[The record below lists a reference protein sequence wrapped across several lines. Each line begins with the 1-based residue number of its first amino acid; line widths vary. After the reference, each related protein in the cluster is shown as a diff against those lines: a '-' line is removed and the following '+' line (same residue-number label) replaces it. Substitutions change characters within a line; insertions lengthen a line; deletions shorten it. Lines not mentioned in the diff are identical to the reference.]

1 MSKRIDPRA
10 VKAVAVLLSYP
21 TEATVEALTELRS
34 ALGDAARLQPL
45 FDLLAGD
52 LFDAQEA
59 YVETFD
65 RGRRTSLNLFEHVH
79 GESRDRGQAMVD
91 LLQVYEEAG
100 LQMTVRQ
107 LPDYLPVFLDFVS
120 TREPESAREHL
131 REVAPLVADIGEGL
145 ARRVS
150 PWKPLVDVLLKL
162 AGESAVP
169 DREAPVEDEEQT
181 PAALDAAWES
191 APAFDACPPVA
202 PRPET
207 QPVHLVRRA
216 A

>member
-1 MSKRIDPRA
+1 VRGAVDPRT
-10 VKAVAVLLSYP
+10 VKAIAVLLSYP
-21 TEATVEALTELRS
+21 TERTVAALPELR
-34 ALGDAARLQPL
+34 AELNDTTLQPL
-45 FDLLAGD
+45 FALLEGD

-100 LQMTVRQ
+100 LQMTVRE

-120 TREPESAREHL
+120 TRVPTSAREHL
-131 REVAPLVADIGEGL
+131 REVAALLADIGEGL
-145 ARRVS
+145 ARRAS
-150 PWKPLVDVLLKL
+150 PYKALIDVLLVM
-162 AGESAVP
+162 AGEATVP
-169 DREAPVEDEEQT
+169 DATEVSEDEELT
-181 PAALDAAWES
+181 PAALDAAWEA
-191 APAFDACPPVA
+191 APAFDACPSTMPGTG
-202 PRPET
+202 T
-207 QPVHLVRRA
+207 QPIHLVRRA

>member
-1 MSKRIDPRA
+1 MSRRIDPRA
-10 VKAVAVLLSYP
+10 VKAIAVLLSYP
-21 TEATVEALTELRS
+21 TEATVEALPELRS

-120 TREPESAREHL
+120 TRDPKSAREHL
-131 REVAPLVADIGEGL
+131 REVAALVADIGEGL

-150 PWKPLVDVLLKL
+150 PWKPLVDVLLTL
-162 AGESAVP
+162 AGEAAIP
-169 DREAPVEDEEQT
+169 DREAAVEDEEQT

-207 QPVHLVRRA
+207 QPIHLVRRA

>member
-1 MSKRIDPRA
+1 MSRRVDLRV
-10 VKAVAVLLSYP
+10 VKAAAVLLSYP
-21 TEATVEALTELRS
+21 TEATVEALPELRA
-34 ALGDAARLQPL
+34 ALGNTARLQPL

-91 LLQVYEEAG
+91 LLRVYEEAG
-100 LQMTVRQ
+100 LRMTARQ

-120 TREPESAREHL
+120 TREPKAACAHL
-131 REVAPLVADIGEGL
+131 GEVAALLADIGEGL
-145 ARRVS
+145 ARRIS
-150 PWKPLVDVLLKL
+150 PWKPLVDVLLTL
-162 AGESAVP
+162 AGATP
-169 DREAPVEDEEQT
+169 IADREAAVEDEELT

-191 APAFDACPPVA
+191 APAFDACPPA
-202 PRPET
+202 TPRPQS
-207 QPVHLVRRA
+207 QPIHLVRRA

>member
-1 MSKRIDPRA
+1 MSKRVDPRA

-21 TEATVEALTELRS
+21 TEATVEALPELRA
-34 ALGDAARLQPL
+34 ALGDAVRLHPL

-91 LLQVYEEAG
+91 LLKVYEEAG
-100 LQMTVRQ
+100 LQMTARQ
-107 LPDYLPVFLDFVS
+107 LPDHLPVFLDFVS
-120 TREPESAREHL
+120 TRDPKSAREHL
-131 REVAPLVADIGEGL
+131 REVAALVADIGEGL

-150 PWKPLVDVLLKL
+150 PWKPLVDVLLTL
-162 AGESAVP
+162 AGEPTIA
-169 DREAPVEDEEQT
+169 DRDAAVEDDEQT
-181 PAALDAAWES
+181 PAALDAAWE
-191 APAFDACPPVA
+191 ATPAFDACPPAA
-202 PRPET
+202 PLPGT
-207 QPVHLVRRA
+207 QPIHLVRRA

>member
-1 MSKRIDPRA
+1 VRRAIDPRA

-21 TEATVEALTELRS
+21 TAETVGALPELRAVLS
-34 ALGDAARLQPL
+34 DTALQPL
-45 FDLLAGD
+45 FALLEGDLL
-52 LFDAQEA
+52 DAQEA

-91 LLQVYEEAG
+91 LLRVYEEAG
-100 LQMTVRQ
+100 LQMTVHE

-120 TREPESAREHL
+120 TRTAKSARGHL
-131 REVAPLVADIGEGL
+131 REVAALLADIGEGL
-145 ARRVS
+145 ARRGS
-150 PWKPLVDVLLKL
+150 PYKALMDVLLVM
-162 AGESAVP
+162 AGKPPVP
-169 DREAPVEDEEQT
+169 DATEVTEDEELT
-181 PAALDAAWES
+181 PAALDAEWEA
-191 APAFDACPPVA
+191 APAFEACPPAA

-207 QPVHLVRRA
+207 QPIHLVRRA

>member
-1 MSKRIDPRA
+1 MSDGVDPRA

-21 TEATVEALTELRS
+21 TEATVEALPELRA
-34 ALGDAARLQPL
+34 ALGDAVRQQPL

-120 TREPESAREHL
+120 TRDPQSAREHL
-131 REVAPLVADIGEGL
+131 REVAALVADIGEGL

-150 PWKPLVDVLLKL
+150 PWKPLVDVLLAL
-162 AGESAVP
+162 AGEPTIA
-169 DREAPVEDEEQT
+169 DREAAVEDEEQT

-191 APAFDACPPVA
+191 APAFDACPPAA
-202 PRPET
+202 PRPESH
-207 QPVHLVRRA
+207 PIHLVRRA